1 MLDHLYHQSISNP
14 LTPTIP
20 SKPGPP
26 LQTASTATVTPAKKI
41 VRNENEIFFN
51 YLKYKTNFLF
61 LSCTRLLAMHYRHL
75 ARHFTPVFM
84 LG

>member
-26 LQTASTATVTPAKKI
+26 LQTASIATVTPAKKI
-41 VRNENEIFFN
+41 VRNDFSLIIQNIIKLTFF
-51 YLKYKTNFLF
+51 
-61 LSCTRLLAMHYRHL
+61 S
-75 ARHFTPVFM
+75 
-84 LG
+84 

>member
-41 VRNENEIFFN
+41 VRNENKIFFN
-51 YLKYKTNFLF
+51 YSKI
-61 LSCTRLLAMHYRHL
+61 
-75 ARHFTPVFM
+75 
-84 LG
+84 

>member
-41 VRNENEIFFN
+41 VRNDFSSIIQNIKPTF
-51 YLKYKTNFLF
+51 F
-61 LSCTRLLAMHYRHL
+61 LSCTKSLAMHYKHL
-75 ARHFTPVFM
+75 ARHFIPVFM